1 MAVNRVP
8 VLKRCRS
15 LGMDPIYLGINKKSN
30 RQLKRA
36 NRKMSEYGLQLRE
49 KQKAKFIYG
58 VLEKPFRNY
67 YAKAKQQEGMTGE
80 NLMIILESRLDNV
93 VFRLGLA
100 RTRKEAFEDTLAH
113 ERKVTAL
120 IHDLCVLADEEKD
133 FGTANMLKWFVDEQI
148 EEEAN
153 AQELIDSLK
162 MIKDNGFGLYM
173 LDKELKARVY
183 TTPAPLATSAE

>member
-1 MAVNRVP
+1 MQSHKNDTTY
-8 VLKRCRS
+8 K
-15 LGMDPIYLGINKKSN
+15 MGIDIGSTT
-30 RQLKRA
+30 
-36 NRKMSEYGLQLRE
+36 
-49 KQKAKFIYG
+49 
-58 VLEKPFRNY
+58 V
-67 YAKAKQQEGMTGE
+67 
-80 NLMIILESRLDNV
+80 
-93 VFRLGLA
+93 
-100 RTRKEAFEDTLAH
+100 
-113 ERKVTAL
+113 KV
-120 IHDLCVLADEEKD
+120 VLADEEKD

>member
-1 MAVNRVP
+1 MLSKKMEEALNAQVNAEFWSAYLYLSMSNHFAAAGNQGFANWFSIQFQEEQAHATIFMKY
-8 VLKRCRS
+8 VLSCGGKVT
-15 LGMDPIYLGINKKSN
+15 LAPIAGVKTEWKSP
-30 RQLKRA
+30 L
-36 NRKMSEYGLQLRE
+36 
-49 KQKAKFIYG
+49 
-58 VLEKPFRNY
+58 
-67 YAKAKQQEGMTGE
+67 
-80 NLMIILESRLDNV
+80 
-93 VFRLGLA
+93 
-100 RTRKEAFEDTLAH
+100 EAFEDTF
-113 ERKVTAL
+113 
-120 IHDLCVLADEEKD
+120 ADEEKD

>member
-1 MAVNRVP
+1 MLSKKMEEALNAQVNAEFWSAYLYLSMSNHFAAAGNQGFANWFSIQFQEEQAHATIFMKY
-8 VLKRCRS
+8 VLSCGGKVT
-15 LGMDPIYLGINKKSN
+15 LAPIASVKTEWKSP
-30 RQLKRA
+30 L
-36 NRKMSEYGLQLRE
+36 
-49 KQKAKFIYG
+49 
-58 VLEKPFRNY
+58 
-67 YAKAKQQEGMTGE
+67 
-80 NLMIILESRLDNV
+80 
-93 VFRLGLA
+93 
-100 RTRKEAFEDTLAH
+100 EAFEDTLAH
-113 ERKVTAL
+113 EKKGTAL